1 MRSSGPYPRATS
13 APRSTARTCSRSSL
27 TTSRFAWC
35 QARPQGSSASIA
47 AGFGP
52 TTRTTLGP
60 GRARLMPGKPAAS
73 PSPSSLVPP
82 ATSTTDS
89 PAHGPSS
96 AAVLTSPPR
105 SAGPEGRR
113 ATAGSPPSRYGPRQ
127 AQAGLYFLGGERHHL
142 ERVLRRGRRG
152 DEVPDPGLCVLLQP
166 GRHLLRCA
174 GWGDA
179 IEQARRLGPVRA
191 AEDPGDAVAG
201 PITVRSPRAVQVHH
215 PLEGAEVATDRPR
228 LVLNAPHRPGVGV
241 R

>member
-1 MRSSGPYPRATS
+1 MRSSGPYTRATS

-35 QARPQGSSASIA
+35 QARPQGSSAWIA

-52 TTRTTLGP
+52 TTRTTLAP
-60 GRARLMPGKPAAS
+60 RQARIMPGKPAAR

-127 AQAGLYFLGGERHHL
+127 AQAGLYFLGGERNHL
-142 ERVLRRGRRG
+142 ERVLRRGRRD
-152 DEVPDPGLCVLLQP
+152 DEVPDPGVCVLLQP
-166 GRHLLRCA
+166 GCPLLRCA
-174 GWGDA
+174 GGGDA
-179 IEQARRLGPVRA
+179 IEHGRPLVPVPA
-191 AEDPGDAVAG
+191 PHE
-201 PITVRSPRAVQVHH
+201 PRA
-215 PLEGAEVATDRPR
+215 P
-228 LVLNAPHRPGVGV
+228 
-241 R
+241 